1 MQEMNYI
8 LNNDRVKTRSTF
20 LTWLFFNKSTRK
32 LCLSSIETLREDL
45 DKLVYLQEK
54 ADAARDLDASLKISP
69 VVLGMTELW
78 KLIVQYGYCNR
89 RLTFIEVLDLKVTLK
104 SIEEL
109 ISEVI

>member
-54 ADAARDLDASLKISP
+54 ADAARDLDSFLKLTE
-69 VVLGMTELW
+69 VVYGMTTLLN
-78 KLIVQYGYCNR
+78 LIVKYGYCNR
-89 RLTFIEVLDLKVTLK
+89 RLTYKEILDLKVIMK
-104 SIEEL
+104 VIEKI
-109 ISEVI
+109 ISEVV